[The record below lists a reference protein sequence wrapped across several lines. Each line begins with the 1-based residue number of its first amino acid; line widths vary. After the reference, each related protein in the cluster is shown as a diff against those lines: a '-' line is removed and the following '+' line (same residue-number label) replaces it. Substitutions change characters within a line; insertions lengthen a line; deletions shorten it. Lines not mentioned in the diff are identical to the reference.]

1 MFVSVHFSQLFIFNA
16 DVQQIQIVRSIG
28 LLTLVGAVTPQYQ
41 SHYICDLVIVV
52 SVKSIWPLC
61 IPLYNRVTY
70 ETINFSGSHVMSVLL
85 CDHDFPTP
93 L

>member
-41 SHYICDLVIVV
+41 SHYKFNHQDNISDQKAAKSFCSQFIRGVDIV
-52 SVKSIWPLC
+52 
-61 IPLYNRVTY
+61 
-70 ETINFSGSHVMSVLL
+70 
-85 CDHDFPTP
+85 DH